1 MTRPDP
7 DVAVATFLTQLPELF
22 HQGQAREEWAYNGI
36 IHRLAD
42 REATAGDLERIEAF
56 HPGPGTTEH
65 LREGKPLERLN
76 VVLRDTRYPR
86 PGLLARLSDVE
97 GLTLPLATTIL
108 HFFHP
113 AFPPGDERTA
123 RGLRDLGY
131 AVELPRDLTKASLDR
146 YRGYVAAV
154 DDLKRRLRPQHVP
167 ASNLWLSRVVQL
179 ALTEWRGDREGR
191 RG

>member
-7 DVAVATFLTQLPELF
+7 DVAVASFLTQLPELF
-22 HQGQAREEWAYNGI
+22 HRGQAREEWLYNGI

-42 REATAGDLERIEAF
+42 REASPGDLERIEAF
-56 HPGPGTTEH
+56 HEGVGTVTH
-65 LREGKPLERLN
+65 LAEGKNLERLN
-76 VVLRDTRYPR
+76 VVLRDTRYPD
-86 PGLLARLSDVE
+86 PELLTRLDDVE
-97 GLTLPLATTIL
+97 GLTLPLATTVL

-113 AFPPGDERTA
+113 AFPPGDPRSA
-123 RGLRDLGY
+123 RSLRDLGY
-131 AVELPRDLTKASLDR
+131 AVDLPQELTASTLER

-167 ASNLWLSRVVQL
+167 ASNLWLSRVLQV
-179 ALTEWRGDREGR
+179 ALSEWRGDREGQ